1 MTKTR
6 KIPQRMCVGCREMKG
21 KRELL
26 RVVRTPE
33 GQIDFDPTGKKAGRG
48 AYMCPQV
55 ECLNSAIKGKRLQKA
70 LEHDIPAEVMDALRE
85 RLPDAASAMIE
96 DEG

>member
-85 RLPDAASAMIE
+85 RLPDAASAMTA

>member
-1 MTKTR
+1 
-6 KIPQRMCVGCREMKG
+6 MCVGCREMKG

>member
-1 MTKTR
+1 
-6 KIPQRMCVGCREMKG
+6 MCVGCREMKN

-48 AYMCPQV
+48 AYICPEV
-55 ECLNSAIKGKRLQKA
+55 DCLNAAIKGKRLQKA
-70 LEHDIPAEVMDALRE
+70 LEHDIPVEIIETLKE
-85 RLPDAASAMIE
+85 KLPDAASALA
-96 DEG
+96 DDPGQ